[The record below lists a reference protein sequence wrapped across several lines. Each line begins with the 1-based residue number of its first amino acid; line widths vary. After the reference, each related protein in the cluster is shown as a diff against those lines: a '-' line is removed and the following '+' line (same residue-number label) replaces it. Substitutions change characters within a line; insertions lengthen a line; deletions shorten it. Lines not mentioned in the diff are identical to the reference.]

1 MRLIAV
7 LACVLMLM
15 SAVLSAAA
23 AQEIPKAARDRG
35 FLLLD
40 EFHAYAPREAALMRQ
55 FLKVVQADP
64 VPTSVWLD
72 RPLRIAI
79 MFPSLET
86 SDAWARL
93 NIALKRRLI
102 ELKIPY
108 RVTEF
113 MIRSGE
119 HERQAVQI
127 EQVLAGNFDYV
138 VIGPS
143 EYLAQKSNL
152 ERLALRFPTLIMN
165 VVNPFVDTLGTRRQ
179 ALTHVGFD
187 HSVGARV
194 LCEWVVKETGGSGTF
209 ALLRYIR
216 GLIDDQR
223 SNVFRDCVQANSRMR
238 LVAEF
243 EADGDREKAF
253 TGANAIL
260 SRHPDVTMIHSG
272 STAVAFGA
280 ITAALERGAIGKVIL
295 NGWGGGADELRA
307 IMDRRLR
314 VTPFRVQDDWGVAVA
329 EAIKFHVEGKKVPL
343 VVAATIKI
351 VDHRMSPDDI
361 AKAVSHAFRY
371 SGILER

>member
-1 MRLIAV
+1 MLACMLVLV
-7 LACVLMLM
+7 LAT
-15 SAVLSAAA
+15 LSVAA
-23 AQEIPKAARDRG
+23 AQEIPKAAKDRG
-35 FLLLD
+35 FFLLD
-40 EFHAYAPREAALMRQ
+40 EYHAHAPRQVALMQQ
-55 FLKVVQADP
+55 FLKVVQSDP
-64 VPTSVWLD
+64 VPTAVWLD

-93 NIALKRRLI
+93 NIALRRRLI
-102 ELKIPY
+102 ELKIPF
-108 RVTEF
+108 RATEF
-113 MIRSGE
+113 MVRSGE

-138 VIGPS
+138 IIGPS

-152 ERLALRFPTLIMN
+152 ERLAARTPTLIMN
-165 VVNPFVDTLGTRRQ
+165 IVNPFVDTLGTRRQ
-179 ALTHVGFD
+179 AFTHIGYD
-187 HSVGARV
+187 HSVGARL
-194 LCEWVVKETGGSGTF
+194 LCDWVVKETGGQGTF

-223 SNVFRDCVQANSRMR
+223 SNVFRDCVIGKSNMR
-238 LVAEF
+238 LATEF

-260 SRHPDVTMIHSG
+260 SRHPDIRMMHSG

-280 ITAALERGAIGKVIL
+280 IAAVIERRVAGKVIL

-307 IMDRRLR
+307 IAEGRLQ
-314 VTPFRVQDDWGVAVA
+314 VTPFRVQDDWGVSVA
-329 EAIKFHVEGKKVPL
+329 EAIKLHIEGKQVPL
-343 VVAATIKI
+343 VVAVTMKI
-351 VDHRMSPDDI
+351 IDYRMSRADI
-361 AKAVSHAFRY
+361 DKAVSHAFRY